1 MFKNIPFNSQDVK
14 DVKKSLSKLTHKPL
28 YNKKIKNFVESFHK
42 FYDEELCKDG
52 EKKKFFKEAA
62 AQMNK
67 AKDKFHKIAT
77 DAIAASEY
85 WTERTHKGNMKSL
98 LKKTCCVQKKL
109 LDGLIET
116 AAEDANKSENS
127 SGKKL
132 AQMIKDHTEKHSNLC
147 KRGRGDKCHE
157 FDWPDTKEAKAQ
169 CNSLLTTQALYAT
182 KVDIF

>member
-1 MFKNIPFNSQDVK
+1 MSKNIPFNSQDVK

-42 FYDEELCKDG
+42 FYNEELCKDG

-85 WTERTHKGNMKSL
+85 WTEHTSFVKEDMLCSE
-98 LKKTCCVQKKL
+98 KT
-109 LDGLIET
+109 
-116 AAEDANKSENS
+116 A
-127 SGKKL
+127 
-132 AQMIKDHTEKHSNLC
+132 
-147 KRGRGDKCHE
+147 R
-157 FDWPDTKEAKAQ
+157 WPYLN
-169 CNSLLTTQALYAT
+169 CS
-182 KVDIF
+182 